1 MIERISVRN
10 FILVDSLSL
19 DFTGGFNVLTGETGA
34 GKSILV
40 GALSVLLGGK
50 GGGDLVRD
58 GADEAIVA
66 GEFLVD
72 YHQPCRTWLNDHGIS
87 PEDGRVLIRRTLRT
101 TGRGTIHIA
110 ATPVTRSELEEFTGL
125 MLDLHSQHEHQSLF
139 SESHHRRILDRF
151 GGFEADVERFHTDF
165 MRLSELQEQLRTIRE
180 RSDARVREM
189 EMLRF
194 AVEEIDAA
202 EVKPGEMDELEV
214 ERDRMAQFER
224 LAEHIRAL
232 AETLDGNEYAVLPL
246 LKRARQEFAA
256 SARID
261 TTLDGEHG
269 RIESVY
275 FELEDIV
282 QNLTDYQEAL
292 VFDPARLEEIEDRL
306 TVLRRLV
313 RKYGDSEEAVLEH
326 RATAVNQLDELTG
339 LDENREK
346 LSGEITALERDI
358 TRSAKELHQQRRTA
372 ADTLRQRVEAVL
384 SDLAMGQAKFRID
397 IESRTNERGR
407 LVCGPY
413 GADRVRFLISTN
425 VGVDPQ
431 PLVRVASGGELSRVM
446 LAIKTIIAAVDDVR
460 SLIFDEIDTGVGGQ
474 VAVAIAS
481 HMRKLADQSQVI
493 SITHLATIAVRADN
507 HIVVEKEA
515 VSDTT
520 RISARG
526 VTGDDRIKE
535 IARMLAGE
543 QEEATGI
550 EHARALLDR
559 YQRVTNGQNK

>member
-1 MIERISVRN
+1 MIEQITVRN
-10 FILVDSLSL
+10 FILVESLSL
-19 DFTGGFNVLTGETGA
+19 EFTAGFNVLTGETGA

-50 GGGDLVRD
+50 GGGDLVRE
-58 GADEAIVA
+58 GADEASVA
-66 GEFLVD
+66 GEFVVD
-72 YHQPCRTWLNDHGIS
+72 QHQACQSWLSDHGIT

-139 SESHHRRILDRF
+139 SEPHHRRILDRV
-151 GGFEADVERFHTDF
+151 GGFEDDVETFHTGF
-165 MRLSELQEQLRTIRE
+165 LRLTELQERFREIQE
-180 RSDARVREM
+180 RSEARVREM

-194 AVEEIDAA
+194 AVDEIDDAD
-202 EVKPGEMDELEV
+202 VKPGEMEAFEA

-224 LAEHIRAL
+224 LAEHIGTVSK
-232 AETLDGNEYAVLPL
+232 TLDGSEYAVLPL
-246 LKRARQEFAA
+246 LKHARQEFAA

-261 TTLDGEHG
+261 ATLEADRA

-282 QNLTDYQEAL
+282 QNLSNYQDAL
-292 VFDPARLEEIEDRL
+292 VFDPTRLEEIEDRL
-306 TVLRRLV
+306 TVLRRLQ
-313 RKYGDSEEAVLEH
+313 RKYGESETAVLDH
-326 RATAVNQLDELTG
+326 RDAAAAQLGELAG
-339 LDENREK
+339 LDEDREK
-346 LSGEITALERDI
+346 LSGEIAELEQEI
-358 TRSAKELHQQRRTA
+358 TRSAKELHQQRRNA
-372 ADTLRQRVEAVL
+372 ADTLRERIETVL
-384 SDLAMGQAKFRID
+384 SDLAMGQAKFKIE
-397 IESRTNERGR
+397 IESRTNDQGR

-413 GADRVRFLISTN
+413 GADRVRFLIGTN

-431 PLVRVASGGELSRVM
+431 PLIRVASGGELSRVM

-515 VSDTT
+515 VSNTT
-520 RISARG
+520 RISTRR

-535 IARMLAGE
+535 VARMLAGE
-543 QEEATGI
+543 QEEVTGM

-559 YQRVTNGQNK
+559 YQRVTNGQD